1 MWLPKLTTPGKA
13 EALKRAVM
21 ARCLSSYLPLYI
33 VNEFPRSGGSWIAA
47 MLAEALGLPFPQNQM
62 PKFGAA
68 ILHGHFLNPFG
79 LHNQVLV
86 WRDGRDVMVSFYY
99 HCFVRNER
107 GNGPLVDL
115 MRGTFAFAD
124 YDDVTANL
132 PAFIERSFAR
142 PIRPHFSWAV
152 FVRRWSGR
160 EDISQ
165 VRYEAMRTEP
175 VAELCRLV
183 ADLAGQHLD
192 EERARQIVEA
202 QSFARL
208 AGRPAGD
215 QRSDSF
221 MRKGIV
227 GDWTTHFNAEARLV
241 FDRHA
246 GLELVSLGYEPDR
259 SWATATT

>member
-1 MWLPKLTTPGKA
+1 MWLPRLTTPRKA
-13 EALKRAVM
+13 EALQRAVL
-21 ARCLSSYLPLYI
+21 ARCFSSYLPLYI

-47 MLAEALGLPFPQNQM
+47 MLAEALDLPFRQNRT
-62 PKFGAA
+62 PNFGAA
-68 ILHGHFLNPFG
+68 IMHGHFLHPFG

-86 WRDGRDVMVSFYY
+86 WRDGRDVMVSYYY
-99 HCFVRNER
+99 HCFVKNER

-115 MRGTFAFAD
+115 MRGKFAFPD

-142 PIRPHFSWAV
+142 PIRPHFSWTA

-160 EDISQ
+160 QDLCQ
-165 VRYEAMRTEP
+165 VRYEAMRAEP
-175 VAELCRLV
+175 VAGLRRLV
-183 ADLAGQHLD
+183 AEIAGQHLD
-192 EERARQIVEA
+192 HERARAIVEA
-202 QSFARL
+202 QSFERL

-227 GDWTTHFNAEARLV
+227 GDWTTHFTPRRGWRSIAAPARN
-241 FDRHA
+241 
-246 GLELVSLGYEPDR
+246 
-259 SWATATT
+259 W